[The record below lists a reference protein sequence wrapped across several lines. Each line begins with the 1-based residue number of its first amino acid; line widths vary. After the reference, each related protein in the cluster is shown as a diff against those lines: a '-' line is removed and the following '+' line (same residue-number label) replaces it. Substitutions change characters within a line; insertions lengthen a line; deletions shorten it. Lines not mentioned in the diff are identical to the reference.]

1 MPGTKSSNE
10 SKYQPLWAWIQENGT
25 EKFTLTYNDIEKII
39 GIPIDHSFLSYKKEL
54 EKYGYRVE
62 KISIKLQ
69 TVAFCKL

>member
-10 SKYQPLWAWIQENGT
+10 SKYQPLWVWIQENGT

-62 KISIKLQ
+62 KILIKLQ